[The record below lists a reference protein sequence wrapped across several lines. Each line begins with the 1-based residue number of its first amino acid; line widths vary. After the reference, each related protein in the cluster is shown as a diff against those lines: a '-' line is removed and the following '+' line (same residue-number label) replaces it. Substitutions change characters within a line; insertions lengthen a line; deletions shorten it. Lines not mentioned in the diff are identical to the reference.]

1 MTTKIILLLTLFVY
15 SMIVSQS
22 FMYILALKNVQ
33 FKLDV
38 NAYIQVR
45 KLIDSSMR
53 SNFKYVVYAAL
64 LGNLLLLVS
73 TFESPGSVLSGA
85 ATIAFFALL
94 VDTLLMLKGNLPINN
109 IINTWEPD
117 NAPTNWEEYR
127 AKWFSIFQY
136 RQIANILGF
145 LSLLV
150 GAVFGAK

>member
-1 MTTKIILLLTLFVY
+1 
-15 SMIVSQS
+15 
-22 FMYILALKNVQ
+22 
-33 FKLDV
+33 
-38 NAYIQVR
+38 
-45 KLIDSSMR
+45 MR